1 MNVEWFTNEKEKI
14 ATIYET
20 NITFNTV
27 ASNYFK
33 DMYSTQIGFDIENNV
48 LLIKPITKDEALIRN
63 LSDDELHPIA
73 IKPSYGRINGKNIIK
88 KLCQCYPIDFT
99 NYKSHRYIC
108 EWDYEENLLK
118 IYLTKEVL

>member
-27 ASNYFK
+27 AANHFLDVYA
-33 DMYSTQIGFDIENNV
+33 TIIGFDTEENT
-48 LLIKPITKDEALIRN
+48 LLVKPISKEEATTRN
-63 LSDDELHPIA
+63 LSAMDIHPIS

-88 KLCQCYPIDFT
+88 KLCRYYPIDFSSS
-99 NYKSHRYIC
+99 KSHRYIC
-108 EWDYEENLLK
+108 EWNNNENLLK
-118 IYLTKEVL
+118 VFLTREVK